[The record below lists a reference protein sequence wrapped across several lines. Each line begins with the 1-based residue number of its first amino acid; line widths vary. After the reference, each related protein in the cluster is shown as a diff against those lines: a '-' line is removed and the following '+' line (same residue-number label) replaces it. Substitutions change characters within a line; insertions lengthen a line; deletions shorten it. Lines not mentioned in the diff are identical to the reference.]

1 VNPELERLLAALQAR
16 DNASPPQFDA
26 AAAEVER
33 LLAPILERL
42 SPMGRADF
50 LRALQNRYR
59 AYVKASQGPSTLPT
73 SA

>member
-16 DNASPPQFDA
+16 DNAAPAQFDA
-26 AAAEVER
+26 ASAEVER
-33 LLAPILERL
+33 LVAPILERL

-59 AYVKASQGPSTLPT
+59 AYVKASQHPPALPPS
-73 SA
+73 A